1 MRPAATILALCL
13 GLSGCSCPSEA
24 EDATPRIRI
33 DGERYKVGLY
43 AEDYALGGD
52 TPLVTIVVF
61 TDYACPPCGR
71 TWTVLENLV
80 EDYGE
85 DIRVVFRSFT
95 VPGFDRGEE
104 AAEAAFAAGAQGKFW
119 EMHRRLFAHQNAFD
133 RPTLRAHAKEVGLD
147 VPKFMDDLDTGAHA
161 GPRIRHR
168 REAKKLGIVGL
179 PATFINGLYLPGFAD
194 EKTWHGV
201 VDEEIVR
208 AKELL
213 SSGTRRADI
222 YSKLMASAS
231 NKRVAPPQGAADL
244 QKQLAEKKKA
254 LDPAAAVIA
263 PKGGERYR
271 IEPGKAPA
279 IGPEDAAVVVVE
291 FSDFQCPYCR
301 KAWNEE
307 LRQLIEERKDK
318 VRFAI
323 RHLPL
328 EIHTEARGAA
338 KATMAAARQDKF
350 WEYHDK
356 LLQQGGGL
364 SRDVFIGIAQELEL
378 DLDKFKQDLDD
389 PSIAAEIDEDVK
401 VAVAVGVG
409 ATPAFFVNGR
419 YVSGFNPGQLAAMID
434 EEFDK
439 GMQFDKV
446 MAEAVQP
453 EEFPNK

>member
-1 MRPAATILALCL
+1 VRLAATILALTL
-13 GLSGCSCPSEA
+13 AGCSCPSDA
-24 EDATPRIRI
+24 EDQTPRIRI
-33 DGERYKVGLY
+33 DGERYKVALY
-43 AEDYALGGD
+43 PQEDYVLGGD

-80 EDYGE
+80 EDYGD
-85 DIRVVFRSFT
+85 DIRVVFRSYT

-119 EMHRRLFAHQNAFD
+119 EMHQRLFEHQNAFD
-133 RPTLRAHAKEVGLD
+133 RPSLRAHAKAIGLD

-179 PATFINGLYLPGFAD
+179 PATFVNGLYLPGFA
-194 EKTWHGV
+194 EEATWHGV
-201 VDEEIVR
+201 VDEEIAR
-208 AKELL
+208 ARELL
-213 SSGTRRADI
+213 ASGTRRDELYA
-222 YSKLMASAS
+222 KLMASAS
-231 NKRVAPPQGAADL
+231 NNRVAPPQGAADL
-244 QKQLAEKKKA
+244 HKKLADKQKA

-263 PKGGERYR
+263 PRGDERYR

-279 IGPEDAAVVVVE
+279 VGPDDAAVVVVE
-291 FSDFQCPYCR
+291 FSDLQCPYCR

-307 LRQLIEERKDK
+307 LRALVEQRKDK

-323 RHLPL
+323 RHFPL

-356 LLQQGGGL
+356 LLQHGGGL
-364 SRDVFIGIAQELEL
+364 SRDVFIGIAEELEL
-378 DLDKFKQDLDD
+378 DRDTFTQDLDD
-389 PSIAAEIDEDVK
+389 PAVAAAIDEDVEL
-401 VAVAVGVG
+401 AVAVGVN

-434 EEFDK
+434 EELEHGTPFDK
-439 GMQFDKV
+439 L